1 MSEIVF
7 KKVCKSF
14 GETKVIEDLDL
25 TLKDGEFTV
34 LVGASGCGKTTLLRM
49 IAGIGPATG
58 GEIFMDGEEVS
69 DVPPGK
75 RDIAMVFQNYA
86 IYPTM
91 SVYENIEFGLKN
103 NKVPKAERKRIV
115 AEVAEIVGLTPYL
128 NRKPSALSGGQRQ
141 RVALARAIAK
151 KPRVFLMDEPLSNLD
166 AKLRSSM
173 RSELIE
179 LHHRLKTTFVYVTHD
194 QAEAMSMADTII
206 LMDAGKIMQKASPEV
221 IYNDP
226 DNVFTAQ
233 FMGTPPMNIL
243 PTGDQGLQLGY
254 RPESLT
260 ICREKTEAP
269 YCRKATILTREM
281 LGSETLYKIALE
293 PKEGE
298 DSAKMTIMAKSPD
311 SSFAV
316 EDKVWISVERKD
328 LYLFAADGQRIRP
341 NDEEADAYM
350 VDIRK
355 ENHA

>member
-75 RDIAMVFQNYA
+75 RNIAMVFQNYA

-103 NKVPKAERKRIV
+103 NKVPKAERQKIV

-128 NRKPSALSGGQRQ
+128 KRKPSALSGGQRQ

-151 KPRVFLMDEPLSNLD
+151 KPKVFLMDEPLSNLD

-194 QAEAMSMADTII
+194 QSEAMSMADTII
-206 LMDAGKIMQKASPEV
+206 LMDAGKIMQQASPEV

-243 PTGDQGLQLGY
+243 PTGKDGLQLGY
-254 RPESLT
+254 RPESLS
-260 ICREKTEAP
+260 ISVDKTEAP

-281 LGSETLYKIALE
+281 MGSETLYKIALE
-293 PKEGE
+293 PRPGE
-298 DSAKMTIMAKSPD
+298 EEANMTIMAKIRD
-311 SSFAV
+311 SSFRI
-316 EDKVWISVERKD
+316 DQQVWVSVEREA
-328 LYLFAADGQRIRP
+328 LYLFDAAGQRIRP
-341 NDEEADAYM
+341 TKEEADAYM

>member
-91 SVYENIEFGLKN
+91 SVRENIEFGLKN
-103 NKVPKAERKRIV
+103 NKVPKAEREKIV

-151 KPRVFLMDEPLSNLD
+151 KPKVFLMDEPLSNLD

-194 QAEAMSMADTII
+194 QSEAMSMADTII
-206 LMDAGKIMQKASPEV
+206 LMDAGKVMQHASPEV

-233 FMGTPPMNIL
+233 FMGVPPMNIL
-243 PTGDQGLQLGY
+243 PTGDKGWKLGY
-254 RPESLT
+254 RPEALT
-260 ICREKTEAP
+260 MTRDNTDSP
-269 YCRKATILTREM
+269 YCRKATVLTREM
-281 LGSETLYKIALE
+281 LGSETLYKLALE
-293 PKEGE
+293 ARPGEEGE
-298 DSAKMTIMAKSPD
+298 KMTVMAKSAD
-311 SSFAV
+311 ASFRV
-316 EDKVWISVERKD
+316 DEKVWVNVSREA
-328 LYLFAADGQRIRP
+328 LYLFDAEGQRVRP
-341 NDEEADAYM
+341 SKEEADSYM
-350 VDIRK
+350 EEIRK